1 MGELKKIPDRPLRSG
16 YTTGACA
23 TACSKAALLALLKQE
38 EVKQVEIFLPRG
50 EQVTFEILSC
60 TFDAKQ
66 ASCTTRKDAGDDPD
80 VTHNAVIGASVNL
93 NKSGE
98 IRFLQGEGVG
108 KVNLPG
114 LEIAVGEPAINPV
127 PRQMMSNACRKLLSD
142 YQLEENG
149 VDLTIFVKDGAKI
162 AKRTLNERL
171 GIIGGISILGTTGIV
186 TPFSASSYIASI
198 RQGIEVALAN
208 GLNELVLNSGARS
221 EKFLKSRFPDLP
233 EYAFIHYGNWIGE
246 TFAKVAETP
255 LQKVY
260 MGIMLGKAVKLAE
273 GQLDTHS
280 GKNSWNKEFVYQLA
294 KQAGYD
300 ETVLGQILSL
310 NMAGR
315 LTELFS
321 FTSTEKF
328 YQELLRSCSG
338 HILKLAPKIELV
350 LFLIDKDGSII
361 KYQP

>member
-1 MGELKKIPDRPLRSG
+1 MSELKEIPNRPLRSG

-23 TACSKAALLALLKQE
+23 TACGKAALLALLKQE
-38 EVKQVEIFLPRG
+38 EVKQIEIVLPIG
-50 EQVTFEILSC
+50 EKVIFEIVSC
-60 TFDAKQ
+60 TFDAHQ

-80 VTHNAVIGASVNL
+80 VTHNALIGASISL
-93 NKSGE
+93 NCSGE
-98 IRFLQGEGVG
+98 ICFLQGQGVG
-108 KVNLPG
+108 KVSLPG
-114 LEIAVGEPAINPV
+114 LEIAVGQPAINPV
-127 PRQMMSNACRKLLSD
+127 PRQMMTNACRKLLSD
-142 YQLEENG
+142 FQLEEKG
-149 VDLTIFVKDGAKI
+149 VDLTIFVEDGAKI

-171 GIIGGISILGTTGIV
+171 GIKGGISILGTTGIV

-198 RQGIEVALAN
+198 RQGIDVAQAN

-233 EYAFIHYGNWIGE
+233 EYAFIHYGNWIGD
-246 TFAKVAETP
+246 TFKKIAETP

-280 GKNSWNKEFVYQLA
+280 GKNSWNKDFVYQLA
-294 KQAGYD
+294 KQAGYN
-300 ETVLGQILSL
+300 EAYLRQILRL

-328 YQELLRSCSG
+328 YQELLRSCSK

-361 KYQP
+361 KYKP